1 MKFGAIFVKK
11 QRANYNVAV
20 TKVARGSSVI
30 HFTIQFSGSNF
41 DTNDFCL
48 KYCSGVPVILLY
60 KCINSGEWMDAINKL
75 ILFHWSSWL

>member
-11 QRANYNVAV
+11 QKANYNVAV

-48 KYCSGVPVILLY
+48 KYCSGAPVIY
-60 KCINSGEWMDAINKL
+60 NSGEWMDAINKL